1 MFTYT
6 SCNHHQDENIEY
18 FQHHQSL
25 PRALPFPPLEIYHDS
40 NLSTEAK
47 FACSELYINGTQ
59 YALFCIWLLSLNIL
73 PVLLILLMQVPT
85 ENIFYYS
92 VVSSYMNMI
101 QFIYPFHC

>member
-59 YALFCIWLLSLNIL
+59 YALFCIWLLSLKI
-73 PVLLILLMQVPT
+73 
-85 ENIFYYS
+85 IFLRFICVTGLS
-92 VVSSYMNMI
+92 VVHSLS
-101 QFIYPFHC
+101 C